1 MAPLLLLL
9 EADTTTRKYSVAIAK
24 IFSTPRQLHDPV
36 DWVTIGTVE
45 EKLADVFAADN
56 ANFDSQ
62 RFFAA
67 CDPR

>member
-1 MAPLLLLL
+1 MTPK
-9 EADTTTRKYSVAIAK
+9 DYVAIAK
-24 IFSTPRQLHDPV
+24 ICSKLRQLHDPV